1 MKNPYDVI
9 RTARIT
15 EKSTALVGENN
26 QYVFEVHPRAT
37 KQEISYAIQSI
48 FKKDVMSVNTMNVRG
63 KKKRLRTAT
72 YGRKRNWKKA
82 IVRLKEG
89 ETIDLI

>member
-1 MKNPYDVI
+1 MKNPYDII

-15 EKSTALVGENN
+15 EKSTSLTELSN
-26 QYVFEVHPRAT
+26 QYVFEVDPKAT
-37 KQEISYAIQSI
+37 KQEIRNAVSSI
-48 FKKDVMSVNTMNVRG
+48 FKKDVVSLNTMNVGG
-63 KKKRLRTAT
+63 KKKRLRTAQF
-72 YGRKRNWKKA
+72 GRKRNWKKA

>member
-15 EKSTALVGENN
+15 EKSTTLTGDNN
-26 QYVFEVHPRAT
+26 QYVFEVDPKAT
-37 KQEISYAIQSI
+37 KQEIRNAVSTI
-48 FKKDVMSVNTMNVRG
+48 FKTDVESVNTMHVGG
-63 KKKRLRTAT
+63 KKKRLRTQA

-89 ETIDLI
+89 ESIDLI